1 MTNDFDSGTSEV
13 GLKSL
18 NETID
23 KVVSLLYK
31 KPEISKEASDFLAS
45 NQCSSDLKAYIAGE
59 EKSDAKNRK
68 NIAIGIVIGAMIIGG
83 IYLLKNNGNKQSEGE
98 N

>member
-1 MTNDFDSGTSEV
+1 MASDFDSNTNAV
-13 GLKSL
+13 ALKSL

-23 KVVSLLYK
+23 KVVSLLDK

-68 NIAIGIVIGAMIIGG
+68 NIAIGIVIGAMIFGG
-83 IYLLKNNGNKQSEGE
+83 AYLLKKNGNKQSEGE